1 MKKKQP
7 LSEEDKARII
17 KLHLEN
23 KTNTEIMEAVGI
35 VSSTVQR
42 HISDYYKSINNNSE
56 YFDVDEFNCW
66 IIPSVK
72 GCKI

>member
-1 MKKKQP
+1 MKKKHP
-7 LSEEDKARII
+7 LSEEDKAKII

-23 KTNTEIMEAVGI
+23 KTNTEIMETMGI

-42 HISDYYKSINNNSE
+42 HVSDYYKSINNKGVE
-56 YFDVDEFNCW
+56 YFDVNEHSCW

-72 GCKI
+72 GF

>member
-1 MKKKQP
+1 MKKKLP
-7 LSEEDKARII
+7 LSEEEKAKII

-23 KTNTEIMEAVGI
+23 KTNTEIMQIMGI

-42 HISDYYKSINNNSE
+42 HISDYYKSIDNKSE
-56 YFDVDEFNCW
+56 YFDVNEYNCW